1 MWKNKTTTP
10 QITVTQNTNTSWA
23 GELFQITKEQK
34 TKAAEDLDVLK
45 KIYATNK
52 SEDILKQII
61 AKEAQNYQF
70 IDVLSNIKLLKNPE
84 EIDPQLYIYIAINSS
99 ILKIWESGSIDN
111 IMKIIDTY
119 KSKNLIDADDVI
131 FYQGL
136 KEIWNNNYNQAL
148 TDRSNIQKA
157 DYKTTIDS
165 FKDAITSHQT
175 LKSLPSEYRD
185 GLVALAAL
193 KNGYF
198 NIARKVAITAI
209 NKNDKYILP
218 YQILAYSHF
227 LSNNWETAIEYFFKL
242 ADFDPSNKDMYNFLI
257 WASYYRKWDY
267 SSSALYL
274 SQVTKTNPSDT
285 LRYLVQDYIQLNA
298 NDKLKETRAILGKQ
312 NDISPSDFSLYFYSI
327 LYKSYFTN
335 NAAEIESYKDLS
347 QIFIQNCDDVFSGND
362 VCLYGKLGKAAIEN
376 TIKNNEAEYISLVKR
391 YNVSYLYHIFG
402 DYFVKEKQVENA
414 KQAYGKAIALSQ
426 DPSEQ
431 DILKEK
437 LNQLTQ

>member
-1 MWKNKTTTP
+1 MGKNKP
-10 QITVTQNTNTSWA
+10 IQTQTIPTQQTSQTWA
-23 GELFQITKEQK
+23 DQLFQVTKEQK

-45 KIYATNK
+45 KIYAANK
-52 SEDILKQII
+52 SDDVLKQII

-70 IDVLSNIKLLKNPE
+70 TDAIENIKLLKNPE

-111 IMKIIDTY
+111 MMQIIDTY
-119 KSKNLIDADDVI
+119 KNKNLIDNDDVT

-148 TDRSNIQKA
+148 SDRSNIQKA
-157 DYKTTIDS
+157 DYKTTIDG
-165 FKDAITSHQT
+165 FKEAITSHQT

-285 LRYLVQDYIQLNA
+285 LRYLIQDYIQLNA
-298 NDKLKETRAILGKQ
+298 NDKLNESRTILAKQ
-312 NDISPSDFSLYFYSI
+312 NDISPSDFSLYFYTV
-327 LYKSYFTN
+327 LYRSYFTN
-335 NAAEIESYKDLS
+335 NAAEVDSYKDLS
-347 QIFIQNCDDVFSGND
+347 QTFIQNCDDVFSGND

-402 DYFVKEKQVENA
+402 DYFLKEKQLENA

-426 DPSEQ
+426 DKNEQ

-437 LNQLTQ
+437 LDQLAQ

>member
-1 MWKNKTTTP
+1 MWKNKPT
-10 QITVTQNTNTSWA
+10 QIIEPVQQINQTWVDQ
-23 GELFQITKEQK
+23 LFQVTKEQK

-45 KIYATNK
+45 KIYASNK
-52 SEDILKQII
+52 SDDVLKQII

-70 IDVLSNIKLLKNPE
+70 TDALDNIKILKNPE

-99 ILKIWESGSIDN
+99 IIKIWEPASIDN
-111 IMKIIDTY
+111 MMKIIDAY
-119 KSKNLIDADDVI
+119 KSKNMIDNDDVI

-148 TDRSNIQKA
+148 SERSKVQKA

-165 FKDAITSHQT
+165 FKEAITSHQN

-185 GLVALAAL
+185 GLIALAAL

-209 NKNDKYILP
+209 NKNDRYILP

-242 ADFDPSNKDMYNFLI
+242 SDFDANNKDMYNFLI
-257 WASYYRKWDY
+257 GASYYRKGDY

-298 NDKLKETRAILGKQ
+298 NDKLKETRTILAKQ
-312 NDISPSDFSLYFYSI
+312 SDIGLSDFSLYFYSI

-335 NAAEIESYKDLS
+335 NAEEIELYKDLS
-347 QIFIQNCDDVFSGND
+347 QIFIQNCDDIFSGND
-362 VCLYGKLGKAAIEN
+362 VCLYGKLGKSAIEN
-376 TIKNNEAEYISLVKR
+376 TIKNNETEYINLVKS
-391 YNVSYLYHIFG
+391 YNVSYLYHVFG
-402 DYFVKEKQVENA
+402 DYFLKEKQLENA